1 MDVDDCWFLHNALS
15 KNVMWINLIRFA
27 ANILLVVLMSD
38 ALKVKQ
44 ILKVN
49 VEESKTV
56 AQLLFELELSTGHV
70 VLVDGKRVPLDFQIN
85 ENESVVI
92 LPLIAGG

>member
-1 MDVDDCWFLHNALS
+1 M
-15 KNVMWINLIRFA
+15 RFA
-27 ANILLVVLMSD
+27 ANVLSVVLMSD
-38 ALKVKQ
+38 VLKEKEIQRV
-44 ILKVN
+44 I

-56 AQLLFELELSTGHV
+56 AELLLELKLSADHV
-70 VLVDGKRVPLDFQIN
+70 VLVDGKRVPLNFEIS

>member
-1 MDVDDCWFLHNALS
+1 
-15 KNVMWINLIRFA
+15 
-27 ANILLVVLMSD
+27 MSD

-56 AQLLFELELSTGHV
+56 AQLLFELELSTDHV
-70 VLVDGKRVPLDFQIN
+70 ILVDGKRVPLDFQIDQN
-85 ENESVVI
+85 EDVII

>member
-1 MDVDDCWFLHNALS
+1 MLS
-15 KNVMWINLIRFA
+15 
-27 ANILLVVLMSD
+27 D
-38 ALKVKQ
+38 TLKEKHIQ
-44 ILKVN
+44 RIT

-56 AQLLFELELSTGHV
+56 AELFVELALSKDHV

>member
-1 MDVDDCWFLHNALS
+1 
-15 KNVMWINLIRFA
+15 
-27 ANILLVVLMSD
+27 MSD
-38 ALKVKQ
+38 TLKEKRIQRV
-44 ILKVN
+44 I

-56 AQLLFELELSTGHV
+56 AELLLDLELSADHV
-70 VLVDGKRVPLDFQIN
+70 VLVDGKRVPLDFQVN

>member
-1 MDVDDCWFLHNALS
+1 
-15 KNVMWINLIRFA
+15 
-27 ANILLVVLMSD
+27 MSD
-38 ALKVKQ
+38 VLKVKQ
-44 ILKVN
+44 ILTIN

-56 AQLLFELELSTGHV
+56 AQLLFELELSKDHV
-70 VLVDGKRVPLDFQIN
+70 VLVDGKRVPLDFHIN